1 MNRPVEKEW
10 TLRRRILGGILGIIF
25 RRDSGR
31 RRLRP
36 EEVGR
41 VLLMRYDRLG
51 DAIVTTPVI
60 ETLHRLNDRIE
71 IDVLAGPHNARLL
84 EADRRISRV
93 ITWDGSLPSLLKA
106 IRTARRRKYDLV
118 LQLILGKTT
127 NPAII
132 AGLMSSDGRIVG
144 RGNSYNRRLFDHFVG
159 PPESLHFA
167 DQTFGVLLAGI
178 DFERPP
184 TMPDYRIDLPEEIC
198 RETGEILAKVGLEPE
213 KWVLLNASAGA
224 EDRSLGFESGA
235 RLAAG
240 IAAIAAEKGLRFAIS
255 GAPADRQRVSALAEA
270 SGGVPLEFP
279 SVLHLCCAVGTARL
293 LVTPDTGPVHI
304 ASAVGTPVVAYYSE
318 HDKPEGWSPRG
329 VPSVVVVSRVHR
341 AVESVPIGEI
351 LQGVKHLLDRS
362 DSQSGSIS

>member
-1 MNRPVEKEW
+1 M
-10 TLRRRILGGILGIIF
+10 
-25 RRDSGR
+25 
-31 RRLRP
+31 LRP
-36 EEVGR
+36 EEIRR

-60 ETLHRLNDRIE
+60 EALRGLNDRVE

-84 EADRRISRV
+84 EADRRIDRV
-93 ITWDGSLPSLLKA
+93 ITWDGSLQSLLRS
-106 IRTARRRKYDLV
+106 IRVARRRKYDLV

-132 AGLMSSDGRIVG
+132 AGLCSSDGRIVG

-167 DQTFGVLLAGI
+167 DQTFDVLLAGI
-178 DFERPP
+178 DFQRPP
-184 TMPDYRIDLPEEIC
+184 TISDYRIDLPEGIC
-198 RETGEILAKVGLEPE
+198 RETGNLLRSEGLEPG

-224 EDRSLGFESGA
+224 EDRSLGIESGR
-235 RLAAG
+235 RLASG
-240 IAAIAAEKGLRFAIS
+240 IAEIAAERGLRFAVS
-255 GAPADRQRVSALAEA
+255 GAPADRDRVHTLATA
-270 SGGVPLEFP
+270 SGGTPLEFP
-279 SVLHLCCAVGTARL
+279 SVLHLCCAVGMARL

-329 VPSVVVVSRVHR
+329 VPSVVVVSRVHGV
-341 AVESVPIGEI
+341 VETVPIGEI
-351 LQGVKHLLDRS
+351 LQGAALLLDRS